1 MFIAI
6 EYFSKFHRV
15 AFYKLFGFLSLT
27 GKIPWTT
34 ASGDDARVGSIVPS
48 TLVDPSKGTET
59 IPPQKTAPVGST
71 KGGSADTDGSKA
83 MVVQPTPKLGM
94 PKKFSLK
101 RAPA

>member
-1 MFIAI
+1 MLFL
-6 EYFSKFHRV
+6 
-15 AFYKLFGFLSLT
+15 KLFDFLSPA
-27 GKIPWTT
+27 GKIPRIAT
-34 ASGDDARVGSIVPS
+34 SGDDARVGSIVPS